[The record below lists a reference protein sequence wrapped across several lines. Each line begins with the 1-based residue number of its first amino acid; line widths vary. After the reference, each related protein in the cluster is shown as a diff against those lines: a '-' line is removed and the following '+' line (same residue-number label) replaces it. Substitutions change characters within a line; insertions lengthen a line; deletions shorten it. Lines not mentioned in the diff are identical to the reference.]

1 MQNAVEW
8 FGYAASIVVAVSLL
22 MSSLIKLRWINMA
35 GALMFTAYGLL
46 IRAYPVALL
55 NFAIAIINVYYLAKI
70 YRQQDQFK
78 LVPVG
83 ADSALLAEFLRVHGV
98 EIRRIF
104 PGFAAP
110 AAGEGTAFF
119 TLRNTHVAGAILTRA
134 LTPDTLLIT
143 LDYVTPEYRDFKI
156 GHFVFEQSRG
166 ALAAGGVV
174 RLASEAHSPVHR
186 EYLERMGF
194 AEGTVGDRRL
204 LVRGI

>member
-8 FGYAASIVVAVSLL
+8 FGYGASIVVAVSLL

-55 NFAIAIINVYYLAKI
+55 NFAIAGINIYYLAKI
-70 YRQQDQFK
+70 YRQRDQFK

-83 ADSALLAEFLRVHGV
+83 ADSALLAEFLRVNEA

-104 PGFAAP
+104 PGFIAP
-110 AAGEGTAFF
+110 AAREGAAFF
-119 TLRNTHVAGAILTRA
+119 TLRNTHVAGVILTRPLA
-134 LTPDTLLIT
+134 PDTVLIT
-143 LDYVTPEYRDFKI
+143 LDYVIPEYRDFKV
-156 GHFVFEQSRG
+156 GHYVFAHSRG
-166 ALAAGGVV
+166 TLAAGGIS
-174 RLASEAHSPVHR
+174 RLASEPHTAVHR
-186 EYLERMGF
+186 EYLRRMGF
-194 AEGTVGDRRL
+194 AEGLVGDRVL